1 MECEMTT
8 NKEQKPEWKVIVDL
22 LRETNPALLNRLGRK
37 MMNYLF
43 KRNVKKV
50 EQLLQRLNVTQADYQ
65 TATGSFDNQPMPRLN
80 SSLLEELIDE
90 TFIIAEQEL
99 TAQDI
104 ARMMSL
110 WMKQEQFRFLSM
122 AAEKRDV
129 SLTEI
134 SEALHRYCLKPG
146 AQKHLSR
153 EERIGIRVALIRR
166 FFSEDLEY
174 INTLKHYV
182 SVNDFAHL
190 MTRVIG
196 PARGNGKMGGKAAG
210 LFRAAK
216 ILMAAKAHNIGLRN
230 LSIPKTWYITSDGIL
245 EFLHYNALEEMPT
258 IKYRDPAEIRQEY
271 AYVGQ
276 IFKNSSMPPE
286 ILAGLN
292 VALEDFGDT
301 PLIVRSSSLLEDTK
315 GSAFAGKY
323 KSLFVAN
330 QGSKK
335 ERLDAL
341 IDAIVEV
348 YASTFGPD
356 PIEYR
361 RERRLLDF
369 NEEMGIMIQQ
379 VVGRKVGHYWFPAFA
394 GVAFSSNEFR
404 WSPRIRREDGIVRLV
419 AGLGTRAVDRMG
431 EDFPMLISPGQPG
444 LRVNITP
451 DAMLR
456 YAQKNIDVLN
466 LETSRFETIN
476 FEQIIHEYGSEVP
489 MLPYLISMYEDGQ
502 LYPPIGTLTNLK
514 SGTPVLTFANLLQ
527 NTPFLQEIKD
537 ILRILKDALGWPV
550 DIEFAA
556 GEDQHTLYLLQC
568 RPQCQADGT
577 ISIAVPKDVAHEDRL
592 FTASKHV
599 TSAALHGIEYV
610 VYVDPASY
618 DSLPTL
624 DEMLDVGHLVSEL
637 NQKLPER
644 KFILMGPGRWGSRGD
659 IKLGVKVGYSDINNA
674 AMMVEIARR
683 KLDYTPDLSFG
694 THFFQDLVEANIKYL
709 PLYPDEAGNVFNE
722 AFFQNSPNC
731 LRRFVSKNVSHA
743 IDSVVRVIH
752 IPGVADGAT
761 MSIVMDGDQDKALGY
776 FNRENT
782 AQG

>member
-1 MECEMTT
+1 MTG
-8 NKEQKPEWKVIVDL
+8 NREQKPEWKVIVDL
-22 LRETNPALLNRLGRK
+22 LRETNPSLLNRLGRK

-65 TATGSFDNQPMPRLN
+65 AATGTFDNQPMPRIN
-80 SSLLEELIDE
+80 SSMLEELIDE

-99 TAQDI
+99 SPQDI
-104 ARMMSL
+104 SRMLSL

-122 AAEKRDV
+122 AAEKRDIA
-129 SLTEI
+129 LTEI

-196 PARGNGKMGGKAAG
+196 PAQGNGKLGGKAAG

-230 LSIPKTWYITSDGIL
+230 LSVPKTWYITSDGVL

-276 IFKNSSMPPE
+276 IFKNSSLPPD
-286 ILAGLN
+286 IVAGLSL
-292 VALEDFGDT
+292 ALEDFGET

-330 QGSKK
+330 QGTKK
-335 ERLDAL
+335 ERLEAL
-341 IDAIVEV
+341 MDAIVEV

-361 RERRLLDF
+361 RERGLLDF

-379 VVGRKVGHYWFPAFA
+379 VVGRRVGNYWFPAFA

-431 EDFPMLISPGQPG
+431 EDFPMLVSPGQPG

-456 YAQKNIDVLN
+456 YAQKSIDVLN
-466 LETSRFETIN
+466 LDTGRFETLN
-476 FEQIIHEYGSEVP
+476 FEQVIRDFGSEIP
-489 MLPYLISMYEDGQ
+489 MLSYLISMYEEGQ

-514 SGTPVLTFANLLQ
+514 EGTPVLTFENLLKT
-527 NTPFLQEIKD
+527 TPFLQEIRD

-568 RPQCQADGT
+568 RPQCQADGAINT
-577 ISIAVPKDVAHEDRL
+577 PVPQDVPLEDRL
-592 FTASKHV
+592 FTANKYI
-599 TSAALHGIEYV
+599 TSAIVHGVEYI
-610 VYVDPASY
+610 VYVDPAGY
-618 DSLPTL
+618 DALATL
-624 DEMLDVGHLVSEL
+624 DEMLEVGRLVGEL
-637 NQKLPER
+637 NQRLPER

-659 IKLGVKVGYSDINNA
+659 IKLGVKVGYSDINNTS
-674 AMMVEIARR
+674 MMIEIARR

-709 PLYPDEAGNVFNE
+709 PLYPDEPGNHFLE
-722 AFFQNSPNC
+722 EFFRNAPNC
-731 LRRFVSKNVSHA
+731 LKRFAGKNVPA
-743 IDSVVRVIH
+743 TIDNVLRIIH
-752 IPGVADGAT
+752 IPAIADGAT
-761 MSIVMDGDQDKALGY
+761 MSIIMDGDQNKAMGY
-776 FNRENT
+776 LNRQNT
-782 AQG
+782 VSA

>member
-1 MECEMTT
+1 MNTV
-8 NKEQKPEWKVIVDL
+8 KEQKPEWKVIVDL

-43 KRNVKKV
+43 KRNVTKV
-50 EQLLQRLNVTQADYQ
+50 EQLLQRLNVTQSDYQ
-65 TATGSFDNQPMPRLN
+65 AATGTFDNQPMPRLN
-80 SSLLEELIDE
+80 SSLLDELIDE

-104 ARMMSL
+104 ARMLSL

-129 SLTEI
+129 SLVEI

-153 EERIGIRVALIRR
+153 EERIGIRVALVRR

-196 PARGNGKMGGKAAG
+196 PSQGNGKLGGKAAG

-230 LSIPKTWYITSDGIL
+230 LSVPKTWYITSDGVL
-245 EFLHYNALEEMPT
+245 DFLHYNALEEMPT

-276 IFKNSSMPPE
+276 IFKNSSLPPE
-286 ILAGLN
+286 IISGLTM
-292 VALEDFGDT
+292 ALEDFGET

-330 QGSKK
+330 QGTKK
-335 ERLDAL
+335 ERLEALMDAV
-341 IDAIVEV
+341 VEV

-361 RERRLLDF
+361 RERGLLDF

-379 VVGRKVGHYWFPAFA
+379 VVGRRVGNYWFPAFA
-394 GVAFSSNEFR
+394 GVAFSYNEFR

-431 EDFPMLISPGQPG
+431 EDFPMLICPGQPG

-466 LETSRFETIN
+466 LETSRFETIS
-476 FEQIIHEYGSEVP
+476 FEQVVRDFSSEVP
-489 MLPYLISMYEDGQ
+489 MLSYLISMYEEGQ
-502 LYPPIGTLTNLK
+502 LYPPIGNLTNLK
-514 SGTPVLTFANLLQ
+514 TGTPVLTFENLLR

-537 ILRILKDALGWPV
+537 ILRILKEALGWPV

-568 RPQCQADGT
+568 RPQCQADGNV
-577 ISIAVPKDVAHEDRL
+577 SIQMPNDVLHEDRL
-592 FTASKHV
+592 FTATRHV
-599 TSAALHGIEYV
+599 TSAVLHGIEYV
-610 VYVDPASY
+610 VYVDPTGY
-618 DSLPTL
+618 DSLATL
-624 DEMLDVGHLVSEL
+624 DEMLEVGHLVSEL
-637 NQKLPER
+637 NQRLPER

-659 IKLGVKVGYSDINNA
+659 VKLGVKVGYSDINNA
-674 AMMVEIARR
+674 AMMIEIARR
-683 KLDYTPDLSFG
+683 KHGYTPDLSFG
-694 THFFQDLVEANIKYL
+694 THFFQDLVEANIRYL
-709 PLYPDEAGNVFNE
+709 PLYPDESGNLFNE
-722 AFFQNSPNC
+722 EFFKNSPNS
-731 LRRFVSKNVSHA
+731 LKRFVSRGVTKVL
-743 IDSVVRVIH
+743 DSVVRVIH
-752 IPGVADGAT
+752 IPAVANEAT
-761 MSIVMDGDQDKALGY
+761 MSIVMDGDHDRAIAY
-776 FNRENT
+776 FNRQNPVNS
-782 AQG
+782 

>member
-1 MECEMTT
+1 MNTV
-8 NKEQKPEWKVIVDL
+8 KEQKPEWKVIVDL
-22 LRETNPALLNRLGRK
+22 LRETNPSLLNRLGRK

-43 KRNVKKV
+43 KRNVTKV
-50 EQLLQRLNVTQADYQ
+50 EQLLQRLNVTQSDYQ
-65 TATGSFDNQPMPRLN
+65 AATGTFDNQPMPRLN
-80 SSLLEELIDE
+80 SSLLDELIDE

-99 TAQDI
+99 SAQDI
-104 ARMMSL
+104 SRMLSL

-129 SLTEI
+129 SLAEI

-153 EERIGIRVALIRR
+153 EERIGIRVALVRR

-196 PARGNGKMGGKAAG
+196 PAQGNGKLGGKAAG

-216 ILMAAKAHNIGLRN
+216 ILMAAKAHHIGLRN
-230 LSIPKTWYITSDGIL
+230 LSVPKTWYITSDGVL
-245 EFLHYNALEEMPT
+245 DFLHYNALEEMPT

-276 IFKNSSMPPE
+276 IFKNSSLPPE
-286 ILAGLN
+286 IVSGLTM
-292 VALEDFGDT
+292 ALEDFGET

-330 QGSKK
+330 QGTKK
-335 ERLDAL
+335 ERLEAL
-341 IDAIVEV
+341 MDAIVEV

-361 RERRLLDF
+361 RERGLLDF

-379 VVGRKVGHYWFPAFA
+379 VVGRRVGNYWFPAFA
-394 GVAFSSNEFR
+394 GVAFSYNEFR

-431 EDFPMLISPGQPG
+431 EDFPMLICPGQPG

-456 YAQKNIDVLN
+456 YAQKSIDVLN
-466 LETSRFETIN
+466 LETSRFETIS
-476 FEQIIHEYGSEVP
+476 FEQVVRDFSSEVP
-489 MLPYLISMYEDGQ
+489 MLSYLISMYEEGQ
-502 LYPPIGTLTNLK
+502 LYPPIGNLTNLK
-514 SGTPVLTFANLLQ
+514 TGTPVLTFENLLR

-537 ILRILKDALGWPV
+537 ILRILREALGWPV

-568 RPQCQADGT
+568 RPQCQADGAV
-577 ISIAVPKDVAHEDRL
+577 SIQMPNDVLHEDRL
-592 FTASKHV
+592 FTATRHV
-599 TSAALHGIEYV
+599 TSGVLHGIEYV
-610 VYVDPASY
+610 VYVDPTGY
-618 DSLPTL
+618 DSLATL

-637 NQKLPER
+637 NQRLPER

-659 IKLGVKVGYSDINNA
+659 VKLGVKVGYSDINNA
-674 AMMVEIARR
+674 AMMIEIARR
-683 KLDYTPDLSFG
+683 KHGYTPDLSFG
-694 THFFQDLVEANIKYL
+694 THFFQDLVEANIRYL
-709 PLYPDEAGNVFNE
+709 PLYPDESGNLFNE
-722 AFFQNSPNC
+722 EFFKNSPNT
-731 LRRFVSKNVSHA
+731 LKRFVSRSVTKVL
-743 IDSVVRVIH
+743 DSVVRVIH
-752 IPGVADGAT
+752 IPAIADGAT
-761 MSIVMDGDQDKALGY
+761 MSVVMDGDHDRAMAY
-776 FNRENT
+776 FNRQNPVT
-782 AQG
+782 A

>member
-1 MECEMTT
+1 MNTV
-8 NKEQKPEWKVIVDL
+8 KEQKPEWKVIVDL

-43 KRNVKKV
+43 KRNVTKV
-50 EQLLQRLNVTQADYQ
+50 EQLLQRLNVTQSDYQ
-65 TATGSFDNQPMPRLN
+65 TATGTFDNQPMPRLN
-80 SSLLEELIDE
+80 SSLLDELIDE

-99 TAQDI
+99 SAQDI
-104 ARMMSL
+104 SRMMSL

-129 SLTEI
+129 SLAEI

-153 EERIGIRVALIRR
+153 EERIGIRVALVRR

-196 PARGNGKMGGKAAG
+196 PAQGNGKLGGKAAG

-230 LSIPKTWYITSDGIL
+230 LSVPKTWYITSDGVL
-245 EFLHYNALEEMPT
+245 DFLHYNALEEMPT

-276 IFKNSSMPPE
+276 IFKNSSLPPE
-286 ILAGLN
+286 IVSGLTM
-292 VALEDFGDT
+292 ALEDFGET

-330 QGSKK
+330 QGTKK
-335 ERLDAL
+335 ERLEAL
-341 IDAIVEV
+341 MDAIVEV

-361 RERRLLDF
+361 RERGLLDF

-379 VVGRKVGHYWFPAFA
+379 VVGRQVGNYWFPAFA
-394 GVAFSSNEFR
+394 GVAFSYNEFR

-431 EDFPMLISPGQPG
+431 EDFPMLICPGQPG

-456 YAQKNIDVLN
+456 YAQKSIDVLN
-466 LETSRFETIN
+466 LETSRFETIS
-476 FEQIIHEYGSEVP
+476 FEQVVRDFGSEVP
-489 MLPYLISMYEDGQ
+489 MLSYLISMYEEGQ
-502 LYPPIGTLTNLK
+502 LYPPIGNLTNLK
-514 SGTPVLTFANLLQ
+514 TGTPVLTFENLLR

-537 ILRILKDALGWPV
+537 ILRILKEALGWPV

-568 RPQCQADGT
+568 RPQCQADGNV
-577 ISIAVPKDVAHEDRL
+577 SIQMPNDVLHEDRL
-592 FTASKHV
+592 FTATRHV
-599 TSAALHGIEYV
+599 TSAVLHGIEYV
-610 VYVDPASY
+610 VYVDPTGY
-618 DSLPTL
+618 DSLATL
-624 DEMLDVGHLVSEL
+624 DEMLEVGHLVSEL
-637 NQKLPER
+637 NQRLPER

-659 IKLGVKVGYSDINNA
+659 VKLGVKVGYSDINNA
-674 AMMVEIARR
+674 AMMIEIARR
-683 KLDYTPDLSFG
+683 KHGYTPDLSFG
-694 THFFQDLVEANIKYL
+694 THFFQDLVEANIRYL
-709 PLYPDEAGNVFNE
+709 PLYPDESGNLFNE
-722 AFFQNSPNC
+722 EFFKNSPNA
-731 LRRFVSKNVSHA
+731 LKRFVSRGVTK
-743 IDSVVRVIH
+743 ILDSVVRVIH
-752 IPGVADGAT
+752 IPGIADGAT
-761 MSIVMDGDQDKALGY
+761 MSVVMDGDHDRAMAY
-776 FNRENT
+776 FNRQNVVT
-782 AQG
+782 A

>member
-1 MECEMTT
+1 MTT

-489 MLPYLISMYEDGQ
+489 MLPYLVSMYEDGQ